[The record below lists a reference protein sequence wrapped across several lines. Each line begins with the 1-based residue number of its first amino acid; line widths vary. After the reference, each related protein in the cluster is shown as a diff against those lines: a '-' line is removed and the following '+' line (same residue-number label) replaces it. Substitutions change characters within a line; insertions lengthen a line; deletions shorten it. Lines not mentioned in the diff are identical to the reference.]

1 MYPTIREAEVLS
13 YHLYNW
19 AGYESNIFVKNLDKT
34 EGNINSIY
42 HNEKMYI
49 SFTKDIVVGS
59 FINKEGIEVDI
70 KNELRFDDRFKFMDS
85 LDKWVSNF
93 SLDKL
98 KELRRY

>member
-1 MYPTIREAEVLS
+1 
-13 YHLYNW
+13 
-19 AGYESNIFVKNLDKT
+19 
-34 EGNINSIY
+34 
-42 HNEKMYI
+42 MYI

-70 KNELRFDDRFKFMDS
+70 KNELRLDDRFKFMDS
-85 LDKWVSNF
+85 LDKLVSKF

>member
-1 MYPTIREAEVLS
+1 
-13 YHLYNW
+13 
-19 AGYESNIFVKNLDKT
+19 
-34 EGNINSIY
+34 
-42 HNEKMYI
+42 MYI

-70 KNELRFDDRFKFMDS
+70 KNELRLDDRFKFMDS
-85 LDKWVSNF
+85 LDKLVSNF

>member
-1 MYPTIREAEVLS
+1 
-13 YHLYNW
+13 
-19 AGYESNIFVKNLDKT
+19 
-34 EGNINSIY
+34 
-42 HNEKMYI
+42 MYI

-70 KNELRFDDRFKFMDS
+70 KNELRFEDRFKFMDS
-85 LDKWVSNF
+85 LDKLVSNF